1 MQSNAG
7 VVSRRNSR
15 AIEHRRADVDSKI
28 GTELRGTAEQA
39 LQIDSSPGRELEHSR
54 RRANTLCEERI
65 ELGLSLR
72 AAPERTD
79 RIVDA
84 CDSSVERAG
93 PPRLPSLARSRRLG
107 QSRYSLRYPPRRITD
122 RRSAALNSAADSAE
136 PEKVDAKRY
145 NGHLNRAIQRPLHR
159 LVMRRFAT
167 ALTRTHV
174 EIDLHDVPSHAAQQF
189 GSAAAHLR
197 RPLKPIASWYPF
209 SSARRT
215 LYPSPPC

>member
-7 VVSRRNSR
+7 VVSRRNSC

-28 GTELRGTAEQA
+28 RIELRGTAKQA
-39 LQIDSSPGRELEHSR
+39 LQIDSSPGRELKHSR

-79 RIVDA
+79 CIVDA

-107 QSRYSLRYPPRRITD
+107 QSRYSLRYPPRRLTD
-122 RRSAALNSAADSAE
+122 WRSAASNSADRIRPGQHIMP
-136 PEKVDAKRY
+136 PEVNQGQLNQAVD
-145 NGHLNRAIQRPLHR
+145 GPLQRHVGR
-159 LVMRRFAT
+159 QARGCMR
-167 ALTRTHV
+167 
-174 EIDLHDVPSHAAQQF
+174 
-189 GSAAAHLR
+189 
-197 RPLKPIASWYPF
+197 
-209 SSARRT
+209 
-215 LYPSPPC
+215 